1 MVGIYRR
8 GDKHV
13 AVTARQP
20 PLEPGETLPTKRYQQ
35 IRRVAQP
42 AVRYNDDR
50 VRDIRLTRLSVVR
63 CARRLGKG
71 GSDVGGK
78 VETFQ
83 GTLWV
88 INPARQSLASSR
100 KRVLRPNRATVRTK
114 RRQ

>member
-50 VRDIRLTRLSVVR
+50 VRDIRLTSVFSSLRQEAWERRKR
-63 CARRLGKG
+63 CR
-71 GSDVGGK
+71 
-78 VETFQ
+78 
-83 GTLWV
+83 
-88 INPARQSLASSR
+88 RQSGNLSR
-100 KRVLRPNRATVRTK
+100 NLVG
-114 RRQ
+114 

>member
-50 VRDIRLTRLSVVR
+50 VRDIRLTEAL
-63 CARRLGKG
+63 
-71 GSDVGGK
+71 
-78 VETFQ
+78 
-83 GTLWV
+83 
-88 INPARQSLASSR
+88 R
-100 KRVLRPNRATVRTK
+100 KPLDLRHFRK
-114 RRQ
+114 